1 MKYDRLIWQESY
13 MTFMTT
19 YIVFLKEKKRKK
31 KKALST
37 LSTNYIWTKY
47 FLFSLLQQ

>member
-1 MKYDRLIWQESY
+1 

-19 YIVFLKEKKRKK
+19 YIVFLKEKKRKEK

-37 LSTNYIWTKY
+37 LSTNYI
-47 FLFSLLQQ
+47 